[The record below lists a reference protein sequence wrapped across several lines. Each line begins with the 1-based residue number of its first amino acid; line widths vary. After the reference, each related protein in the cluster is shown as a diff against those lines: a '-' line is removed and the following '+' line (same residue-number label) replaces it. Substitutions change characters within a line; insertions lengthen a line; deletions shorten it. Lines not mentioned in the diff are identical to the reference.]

1 MMLEVGIQNGA
12 LAFFIAVNLLK
23 DVALIAPATV
33 YTVAMVV
40 VALPIVLL
48 RRRSLRRLGEAS

>member
-23 DVALIAPATV
+23 DMSLVAPATV
-33 YTVAMVV
+33 YTVAMIL

-48 RRRSLRRLGEAS
+48 RRASLRA